1 MARAQTGKPSS
12 FVAKNQIAKLDV
24 VKKIVR
30 IARQHRLG
38 YDDFVYVCQ
47 QARIKLRLKKQKKEK
62 RLPELLSLA
71 ELKKFFKTVQQCGDL
86 QHELMLKLL
95 LYTAVR
101 VSELISI
108 RVVDVHLDECKIFI
122 ESGKGSKDRYILFPS
137 SFRLTLKTYLQ
148 ARPDN
153 VYLFESRLN
162 QPYTAR
168 RIQQIVR
175 SYTDQARLKRTVHP
189 HLLRHQM
196 LTFLTAQGLSDA
208 KLQLISGHESR
219 KSLEL
224 YQHLSLESV
233 EKEYQQAVRALDI

>member
-1 MARAQTGKPSS
+1 
-12 FVAKNQIAKLDV
+12 LEV

-47 QARIKLRLKKQKKEK
+47 QARIKLKLKKHKKDK
-62 RLPELLSLA
+62 RLPELLSLT
-71 ELKKFFKTVQQCGDL
+71 ELRKFFKTVQQCGDL

-101 VSELISI
+101 VSELLSI

-175 SYTDQARLKRTVHP
+175 SYADRAGLKRTVHP

>member
-1 MARAQTGKPSS
+1 MVG
-12 FVAKNQIAKLDV
+12 NQHKKTANFAGRKQNAKLEI

-30 IARQHRLG
+30 LAKQNRLS
-38 YDDFVYVCQ
+38 YEDFVYVCQ
-47 QARIKLRLKKQKKEK
+47 QVRLKLKLKKAKKEK
-62 RLPELLSLA
+62 RLPEILSLV
-71 ELKKFFKTVQQCGDL
+71 ELKKFFKAVQKCGDL

-101 VSELISI
+101 VSELVSI
-108 RVVDVHLDECKIFI
+108 RVSDVDVDDCKIFI
-122 ESGKGSKDRYILFPS
+122 DSGKGSKDRYILFPS
-137 SFRLTLKTYLQ
+137 SFRLTLKTFLE

-162 QPYTAR
+162 QPYTTR

-175 SYTDQARLKRTVHP
+175 EYTDLAGLKRTVHP

-196 LTFLTAQGLSDA
+196 LTFLTTQGLSDA
-208 KLQLISGHESR
+208 KIQLISGHESR

-233 EKEYQQAVRALDI
+233 EKEYQRAVLALDI

>member
-1 MARAQTGKPSS
+1 MIRKQSKKPGN
-12 FVAKNQIAKLDV
+12 FAAKSQSTKLEA
-24 VKKIVR
+24 VKKIIRV
-30 IARQHRLG
+30 ARQHRLG
-38 YDDFVYVCQ
+38 YEDFVYVCQ
-47 QARIKLRLKKQKKEK
+47 QARLKLKLTKPKKE
-62 RLPELLSLA
+62 RWLPEILSIA
-71 ELKKFFKTVQQCGDL
+71 ELKKFFKAVQKCGNL

-101 VSELISI
+101 VSELVSI

-122 ESGKGSKDRYILFPS
+122 ESGKGSKDRYILFPL

-175 SYTDQARLKRTVHP
+175 DYTDLAGLKRTVHP

-208 KLQLISGHESR
+208 KIQLISGHESR

-224 YQHLSLESV
+224 YQHLSLDLV
-233 EKEYQQAVRALDI
+233 EKEYQRAVRELEI

>member
-1 MARAQTGKPSS
+1 M
-12 FVAKNQIAKLDV
+12 
-24 VKKIVR
+24 
-30 IARQHRLG
+30 ARQHRLS
-38 YDDFVYVCQ
+38 YEDFVYICQ
-47 QARIKLRLKKQKKEK
+47 QVRLKLKLKKTKKEK
-62 RLPELLSLA
+62 RLPEILSLA
-71 ELKKFFKTVQQCGDL
+71 ELKKFFKTVQKCGDL

-101 VSELISI
+101 VSELVSI
-108 RVVDVHLDECKIFI
+108 RVSDVDVDDCKIFI
-122 ESGKGSKDRYILFPS
+122 DSGKGNKDRYILFPS
-137 SFRLTLKTYLQ
+137 SFRLALKTYLE

-162 QPYTAR
+162 QPYTTR

-175 SYTDQARLKRTVHP
+175 EYTDLAGLKRTVHP

-208 KLQLISGHESR
+208 KIQLISGHESR

>member
-1 MARAQTGKPSS
+1 MVRSQLKKPVNFAGK
-12 FVAKNQIAKLDV
+12 KQIAKLEV
-24 VKKIVR
+24 VKKIVYV
-30 IARQHRLG
+30 ARQHRLS
-38 YDDFVYVCQ
+38 YEDFVYICQ
-47 QARIKLRLKKQKKEK
+47 QVRLKLKLKKAKKEK
-62 RLPELLSLA
+62 RLPEILSLA
-71 ELKKFFKTVQQCGDL
+71 ELKKFFRTVQKCGDL
-86 QHELMLKLL
+86 QHELMLKML

-101 VSELISI
+101 VSELVSI
-108 RVVDVHLDECKIFI
+108 RVSDVDVDDCKIFI
-122 ESGKGSKDRYILFPS
+122 DSGKGNKDRYILFPS
-137 SFRLTLKTYLQ
+137 SFRLALKSYLD

-162 QPYTAR
+162 QLYTAR

-175 SYTDQARLKRTVHP
+175 EYTDLAGLKRTVHP

-208 KLQLISGHESR
+208 KIQLISGHESR

-233 EKEYQQAVRALDI
+233 EKEYQQAVRVLDI

>member
-1 MARAQTGKPSS
+1 MVRKQSKKPTS
-12 FVAKNQIAKLDV
+12 FAAKNQSPKLEA

-30 IARQHRLG
+30 VARQHRLG
-38 YDDFVYVCQ
+38 YEDFVYVCQ
-47 QARIKLRLKKQKKEK
+47 QARLKLKLTKPAKER
-62 RLPELLSLA
+62 RLPEILSLA
-71 ELKKFFKTVQQCGDL
+71 ELKKFFKTVQKCGNL

-101 VSELISI
+101 VSELVNI
-108 RVVDVHLDECKIFI
+108 RVNDVDFDGCKIFI
-122 ESGKGSKDRYILFPS
+122 YRGKGSKDRYILFPS
-137 SFRLTLKTYLQ
+137 SFQLVLKTFLD
-148 ARPDN
+148 AHPN
-153 VYLFESRLN
+153 NTFLFESRLK
-162 QPYTAR
+162 QPYTSR

-175 SYTDQARLKRTVHP
+175 TYTEQSGLRRTVHP

-208 KLQLISGHESR
+208 KIQLISGHESR

-233 EKEYQQAVRALDI
+233 EKDYQRAVRELEI